1 MTTAALHPDTGK
13 PRFSMARN
21 LITTLSRRARCVL
34 RGWKRNERGVA
45 AVEFALIV
53 PVMGLMFI
61 GAVELSQAITVDRRV
76 TQVSSSTADL
86 VARAEKQ
93 ISQAEIADIMK
104 VGGYIF
110 EPYSQDPVKIV
121 LRNVSSSPS
130 DAKTTKQSWT
140 CTYAGLGQ
148 TMACQCTNTSFAL
161 PDNLVTTNDSV
172 VVSEVS
178 YSYKPLIFDYF
189 MSRAAG
195 GTSSDGV
202 YTLAD
207 TIYLKPRGQ
216 AAMLLQ
222 PNGTPCPGPTF

>member
-1 MTTAALHPDTGK
+1 MV
-13 PRFSMARN
+13 RN
-21 LITTLSRRARCVL
+21 LFTTIACRARSAT
-34 RGWKRNERGVA
+34 RRWTRNERGVA

-53 PVMGLMFI
+53 PIMGLMFI
-61 GAVELSQAITVDRRV
+61 GSVELSQAITIDRRV
-76 TQVSSSTADL
+76 TQVASSTADL

-93 ISQAEIADIMK
+93 ISQAEITDIMK
-104 VGGYIF
+104 IGGYIF

-130 DAKTTKQSWT
+130 DAKVTKQSWT
-140 CTYAGLGQ
+140 CTYTGVGQ
-148 TMACQCTNTSFAL
+148 TMDCQCTNTNFTL

-189 MSRAAG
+189 MSRTAG
-195 GTSSDGV
+195 GSSSDGV
-202 YTLAD
+202 YTLAE

-222 PNGTPCPGPTF
+222 ADATPCPGPTF